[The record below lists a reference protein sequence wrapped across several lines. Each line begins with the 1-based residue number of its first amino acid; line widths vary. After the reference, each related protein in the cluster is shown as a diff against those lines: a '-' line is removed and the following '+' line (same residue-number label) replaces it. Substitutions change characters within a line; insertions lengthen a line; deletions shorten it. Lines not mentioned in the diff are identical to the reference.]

1 MSDIALSTERVF
13 RALRWG
19 RLKAW
24 LRVGR
29 SALRRYARDDGD
41 AMAGFIAYSCF
52 LSLFPFAIF
61 ATAVAGKII
70 GPRDTD
76 DIVDALIAL
85 APEHI
90 ALTLAPVVKGVTE
103 GASERLITL
112 SVLVGLWVAS
122 NAVESIRVA
131 FDRAYAAHR
140 PRGFIP
146 RRARALAFVV
156 LAAFVFG
163 LLGLLVIAAP
173 LALSLAEQHLGFSTP
188 WGLGLLRYGLGIAVL
203 AFFLFQLHVLLPTQR
218 PPRRRLWPGI
228 WLSTALWTLAAVGF
242 SVYLTW
248 APSYAATYGAFAGVI
263 VTLLFFYLTG
273 AVIILGAQVNAAL
286 TVFRPNRPRDET

>member
-1 MSDIALSTERVF
+1 MSDVAVAAERVI
-13 RALRWG
+13 RAFRWG

-24 LRVGR
+24 VRIAR
-29 SALRRYARDDGD
+29 SALRRYGRDDGD

-76 DIVDALIAL
+76 DIVEALIGL

-90 ALTLAPVVKGVTE
+90 ALTLAPVVRGVTE

-131 FDRAYAAHR
+131 FDRAYAATT
-140 PRGFIP
+140 PRGFFP
-146 RRARALAFVV
+146 RRLRAMVFVV

-173 LALSLAEQHLGFSTP
+173 LALTLAEQHLGFSTP
-188 WGLGLLRYGLGIAVL
+188 YGLGLLRYGLGVSVL
-203 AFFLFQLHVLLPTQR
+203 AFFLFQLHVMLPTSRPQR
-218 PPRRRLWPGI
+218 QRLWPGI
-228 WLSTALWTLAAVGF
+228 WVSTTLWTVAAVGF

-273 AVIILGAQVNAAL
+273 AAIILGAEVNAAL
-286 TVFRPNRPRDET
+286 AVFRPRRPQTAT